1 MIYMKRH
8 IISLLT
14 VLAMAAAALY
24 SCSPVEM
31 DFNLEPEKGRSDD
44 DIVRI
49 QVKEYKNVFL
59 VYSMGFNDLR
69 SYLKEDIEDL
79 LSNPLMDNRRD
90 VLLIFS
96 HLANHYPD
104 ERYPRFSEPTS
115 PILTKVYRNNNG
127 QIQKDTLLVMPT
139 TTIAADKSTLNYI
152 LEYTKENFPAE
163 TYGILLSSHGSGWV
177 PAGYLNN
184 PNKFDPQSYA
194 GETPLGARL
203 QKQAT
208 PSYNMG
214 REGDIDVKSMGVH
227 NITTSELLEMDITDI
242 ADSFPFKMDYII
254 FDACFMGGIE
264 VAYELRNVTDRI
276 MFSQAE
282 ILADGMD
289 YKSISSYIFAE
300 NGPDLEGFCQRY
312 YDHYNSLSGQSK
324 SATISL
330 IDCSKLEALART
342 TGEMI
347 EKYRSGLETLQNEK
361 RSTVQRYYQSRYQ
374 EEHQWFYDFGDII
387 EKCGLTEEDKQIFN
401 ESLSAAVKYKAATPW
416 FLSDFAINKHSGL
429 SMYLPFTQKRDYL
442 NNFYKTLE
450 WNQAVGLVQ

>member
-1 MIYMKRH
+1 MIYMKGH

-44 DIVRI
+44 DIIRI

-127 QIQKDTLLVMPT
+127 QIQKDTLLVMPK
-139 TTIAADKSTLNYI
+139 TTIAADKSTLNNI

-227 NITTSELLEMDITDI
+227 NITISELLEMDITDI
-242 ADSFPFKMDYII
+242 ADSFAFKMDYII
-254 FDACFMGGIE
+254 FDACYMGGIE
-264 VAYELRNVTDRI
+264 VAYELRNVTDNI
-276 MFSQAE
+276 IFSQTE
-282 ILADGMD
+282 ILGDGMD
-289 YKSISSYIFAE
+289 YKTMISYLMHPD
-300 NGPDLEGFCQRY
+300 GPALEGFCQRY
-312 YDHYNSLSGQSK
+312 FDYYNSKSGQLR

-330 IDCSKLEALART
+330 IDCSKLEDLADVSRN
-342 TGEMI
+342 I
-347 EKYRSGLETLQNEK
+347 FEKYRRELTALQGVRN
-361 RSTVQRYYQSRYQ
+361 VQGYYRNDQK
-374 EEHQWFYDFGDII
+374 WFYDFGDIV
-387 EKCGLTEEDKQIFN
+387 EKCTPSQEDLALFN
-401 ESLSAAVKYKAATPW
+401 EALSSAVLYKASTPS
-416 FLSDFAINKHSGL
+416 FLSSFNIKHHSGL
-429 SMYLPFTQKRDYL
+429 SMYLPFTIKRKYL

-450 WNQAVGLVQ
+450 WNIDTGLIE